1 MSVNGQG
8 VGTVTSE
15 GDMDQLSVGTEVYI
29 GGYIEGE
36 MPTSQVQDTNFAGN
50 FSSNH
55 NGKNFDID
63 SIEFLGCIEEVS
75 FGPDLIDLSASSPGA
90 YGVQPGCTQGAINL
104 VTFPAANPG
113 YMQLSSLDL
122 NDRIEISFM
131 FRTSQSR
138 ALLMYM
144 HDTPGSVYY
153 VSLSLMNGLLNLNV
167 SPSHSLG
174 LEKDNGDKNTVTY
187 NDAQWHSVSIL
198 IMSDQISLHIDDNAN
213 FK

>member
-1 MSVNGQG
+1 MDAWTTVEIKRDGRYGEMSVNGQG
-8 VGTVTSE
+8 VGSVTSE

-29 GGYIEGE
+29 GGYIEDE
-36 MPTSQVQDTNFAGN
+36 MPTSQVQDTNFAG
-50 FSSNH
+50 
-55 NGKNFDID
+55 
-63 SIEFLGCIEEVS
+63 CIEEVF
-75 FGPDLIDLSASSPGA
+75 FGPDRIDMSASSPGA
-90 YGVQPGCTQGAINL
+90 YGVQPGCTEGAINL

-144 HDTPGSVYY
+144 HDTPGSMYY
-153 VSLSLMNGLLNLNV
+153 VSLALMNGLLNLNV
-167 SPSHSLG
+167 SPTHSLG

-187 NDAQWHSVSIL
+187 NDAKWHSVSIL